1 MVVVAAAG
9 PRDETEAGQYKDHHR
24 QQEQHC
30 YPPTTPVR
38 IADSSF
44 LCPSPPL
51 QLMMDNTLSQSS
63 DVYSFAI
70 IMFELL
76 TFRIPFDNLGKEQ
89 VRRWLGG
96 CFGG

>member
-1 MVVVAAAG
+1 
-9 PRDETEAGQYKDHHR
+9 
-24 QQEQHC
+24 
-30 YPPTTPVR
+30 
-38 IADSSF
+38 
-44 LCPSPPL
+44 
-51 QLMMDNTLSQSS
+51 MMDNTLSQSS